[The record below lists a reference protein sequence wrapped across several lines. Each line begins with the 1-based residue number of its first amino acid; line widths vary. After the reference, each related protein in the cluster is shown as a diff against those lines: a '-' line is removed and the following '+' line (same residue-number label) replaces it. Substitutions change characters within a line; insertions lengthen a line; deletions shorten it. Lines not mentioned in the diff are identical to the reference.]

1 MPRNQS
7 LSFCCGAGGARMWM
21 EETLGRRIN
30 DTRAQEAID
39 TGADAIAVGCPFCN
53 VMLSDGLTAK
63 QSEGAAREEVKV
75 LDVAQLLLAAVKR
88 GEGGTPS
95 APAEAPEPTPAG

>member
-1 MPRNQS
+1 
-7 LSFCCGAGGARMWM
+7 MWM

-39 TGADAIAVGCPFCN
+39 TGADTIAVGCPFCN
-53 VMLSDGLTAK
+53 VMLSDGLTNK

-88 GEGGTPS
+88 TDDGPATSQGTPT
-95 APAEAPEPTPAG
+95 PTPDPTPAG